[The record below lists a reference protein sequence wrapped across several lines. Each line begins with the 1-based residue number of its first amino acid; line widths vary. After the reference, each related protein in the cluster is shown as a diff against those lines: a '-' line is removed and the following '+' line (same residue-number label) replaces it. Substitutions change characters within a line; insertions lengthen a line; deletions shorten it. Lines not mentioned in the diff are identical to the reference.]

1 MKRFVLLLCGL
12 VLPGVLLAGTYKLD
26 VSHTKVGFEVT
37 HLVISTVEGRFT
49 EFDGT
54 FDFDEKK
61 GVLSGVKVTIVSK
74 SIDTAN
80 EKRDK
85 HLRSDDFF
93 NTEKYPR
100 IEFVST
106 KEVKGIRKL
115 TIRNKTHDVT
125 LKVTYRGSVVN
136 FGKSTVGFDIEGE
149 INRKKFD
156 VLWNK
161 KLDTGG
167 VMVSDEVVLSIHGE
181 ARAN

>member
-85 HLRSDDFF
+85 HLRSDDFLDVG
-93 NTEKYPR
+93 NYPTPGAGLR
-100 IEFVST
+100 QLGSADHPQQDARCDAQGHLPGVGREFRQINGGFRYRRRDQPQ
-106 KEVKGIRKL
+106 EIR
-115 TIRNKTHDVT
+115 
-125 LKVTYRGSVVN
+125 
-136 FGKSTVGFDIEGE
+136 
-149 INRKKFD
+149 
-156 VLWNK
+156 
-161 KLDTGG
+161 
-167 VMVSDEVVLSIHGE
+167 
-181 ARAN
+181 RAVE